1 MIYLIILRKKMM
13 SDFCAKH
20 GNYCGER
27 CTQCIKIKEI
37 HMNIVREY
45 KKSLQK
51 KRDLNFHNFGILTNN
66 IF

>member
-45 KKSLQK
+45 KEKFTEKERSKFSQLWNYHK
-51 KRDLNFHNFGILTNN
+51 
-66 IF
+66 

>member
-37 HMNIVREY
+37 HKNIVKEY
-45 KKSLQK
+45 KEKFTEKERSKFSQLWNSHK
-51 KRDLNFHNFGILTNN
+51 
-66 IF
+66 